1 MREESEEEGENELII
16 NLNSEEFLGIYIYIY
31 TQVKGLE
38 NYAEKL
44 SGFLA
49 QHKPY
54 IIELLG
60 LLLRVFNAIQKNLV

>member
-16 NLNSEEFLGIYIYIY
+16 NLNSEEFL
-31 TQVKGLE
+31 GLE